1 MRLKKQ
7 ALLFIVLQVQHKQY
21 TVITWNVGVIQR
33 PVIILAFHTM

>member
-7 ALLFIVLQVQHKQY
+7 ALLFAVLQVRQKQY

-33 PVIILAFHTM
+33 PVITLAFHTM